1 MFGNRNVIDILKYVK
16 TINSET
22 DFSNFLPAPSPNNQT
37 SLQRLEIHHVQ
48 FPAYLELAKHESMPR
63 ILSIFLPR
71 PVWNACKKKK
81 REKSRRKRES
91 SRSFLY
97 RVAPICLPKRENFR
111 SRGARLID
119 RFRESRSLIRSPIVQ
134 RLFRNRIN

>member
-1 MFGNRNVIDILKYVK
+1 MLKRSIVK
-16 TINSET
+16 PISQI
-22 DFSNFLPAPSPNNQT
+22 SYLPHPRITKPLSR
-37 SLQRLEIHHVQ
+37 RLEIHHVQ

>member
-1 MFGNRNVIDILKYVK
+1 MFENRNVIDILKYVK

-81 REKSRRKRES
+81 ERK
-91 SRSFLY
+91 
-97 RVAPICLPKRENFR
+97 K
-111 SRGARLID
+111 
-119 RFRESRSLIRSPIVQ
+119 
-134 RLFRNRIN
+134 